1 MKENAKKIIN
11 IIGRLLKCQKQ
22 VDFKI
27 TDQNQIEIEICN
39 FRLYQVI
46 FWAPLVQ
53 KKPTISSMDSLSTG
67 PHTTPRQ

>member
-1 MKENAKKIIN
+1 MKENPKKKKKN

-27 TDQNQIEIEICN
+27 TNQNQIEIEICN

-46 FWAPLVQ
+46 F
-53 KKPTISSMDSLSTG
+53 
-67 PHTTPRQ
+67 